1 MIKDAAPESE
11 QDLLARAAS
20 IAGRTIREL
29 CLDRGEVC
37 PADQRRH
44 KGFVGS
50 LIERVLC
57 ATAGASAAG
66 PDFDQLGIELKTI
79 PMSRDRAATQS
90 AALPWVPRE
99 STFVCVANFGA
110 MCELPWEESPVR
122 RKLARVLWLPVES
135 EAGVALAD
143 RRIGRAILWSPSLVQ
158 DALLA
163 ADWDELAARIASGE
177 VESITAHVGRWLQLR
192 PKAAHAGVLGRAH
205 DEHGALLRARPRA
218 FYLRRESTAEIMRC
232 ALGAGSDFRSP
243 SAQLLL

>member
-1 MIKDAAPESE
+1 LRAALANAAAPTCER
-11 QDLLARAAS
+11 DLIARAAS
-20 IAGRTIREL
+20 IAGVTIGEL

-44 KGFVGS
+44 KGFVGN
-50 LIERVLC
+50 LLERVLC

-66 PDFDQLGIELKTI
+66 PDFDRLGIELKTI
-79 PMSRDRAATQS
+79 PMSREG
-90 AALPWVPRE
+90 VPRE
-99 STFVCVANFGA
+99 STFVCVANLGA

-135 EAGVALAD
+135 EAGIALAD
-143 RRIGRAILWSPSLVQ
+143 RRVGRAILWSPSPEQ

-163 ADWDELAARIASGE
+163 ADWDELAARIATGE

-205 DEHGALLRARPRA
+205 DEHGALLRARPRG
-218 FYLRRESTAEIMRC
+218 FYLRRESTTEIMRC
-232 ALGAGSDFRSP
+232 AL
-243 SAQLLL
+243 

>member
-1 MIKDAAPESE
+1 MIRDAAPSCE

-20 IAGRTIREL
+20 IAGVTIGEL
-29 CLDRGEVC
+29 CRDRGEVC

-57 ATAGASAAG
+57 TTASASAAG
-66 PDFDQLGIELKTI
+66 PDFDRLGIELKTI
-79 PMSRDRAATQS
+79 PMSRARAAAPP
-90 AALPWVPRE
+90 AALQWLPRE
-99 STFVCVANFGA
+99 STFVCVANLGQLA
-110 MCELPWEESPVR
+110 ELQWEESPVR

-135 EAGVALAD
+135 EVDVALAD
-143 RRIGRAILWSPSLVQ
+143 RRVGRAILWSPSPSQ

-205 DEHGALLRARPRA
+205 DEHGALLRARPRG

-232 ALGAGSDFRSP
+232 AL
-243 SAQLLL
+243 